1 MSLQEKIE
9 NLETDLHLMGRLVLD
24 SLVDGVRALE
34 DKDVNRAIATIEKD
48 DEIDDAYLKI
58 DQDWVELMATE
69 QLVATDLRLSTSIL
83 QASLHLERLGDLA
96 VYLGNTTQEIF
107 DSPVPE
113 TIHATVVEMGDLVI
127 DMASSAMES
136 LKNRDKDLA
145 IATAEKDNQVNRL
158 YNAILEEAPKIAG
171 NEDLFNGLF
180 RLVTCIRTLERGGDH
195 AVDICRSI
203 RKSSD
208 VPIIMVTAKDSE
220 ADRVA
225 GLELG
230 ADDYVTKPFSVREL
244 MSRVR
249 AVLRRATSQTSTK
262 ETVSYTH
269 LTLPTSQYV

>member
-24 SLVDGVRALE
+24 ALVDGVRALE

-48 DEIDDAYLKI
+48 DEIDAAYLKI

-113 TIHATVVEMGDLVI
+113 TVHATVVEMGDLVI

-195 AVDICRSI
+195 AVDICELTHFL
-203 RKSSD
+203 
-208 VPIIMVTAKDSE
+208 VTGK
-220 ADRVA
+220 
-225 GLELG
+225 
-230 ADDYVTKPFSVREL
+230 F
-244 MSRVR
+244 
-249 AVLRRATSQTSTK
+249 K
-262 ETVSYTH
+262 EF
-269 LTLPTSQYV
+269 

>member
-24 SLVDGVRALE
+24 ALVDGVRALE

-48 DEIDDAYLKI
+48 DEIDAAYLKI
-58 DQDWVELMATE
+58 AQDWVELMATE

-113 TIHATVVEMGDLVI
+113 TVHATVVEMGDLVI

-145 IATAEKDNQVNRL
+145 LATAEKDNQVNRL
-158 YNAILEEAPKIAG
+158 YNSMLEEAPKIAG

-195 AVDICRSI
+195 AVDICELTHFL
-203 RKSSD
+203 
-208 VPIIMVTAKDSE
+208 VTGKFE
-220 ADRVA
+220 
-225 GLELG
+225 E
-230 ADDYVTKPFSVREL
+230 F
-244 MSRVR
+244 
-249 AVLRRATSQTSTK
+249 
-262 ETVSYTH
+262 
-269 LTLPTSQYV
+269 

>member
-145 IATAEKDNQVNRL
+145 IATAEKDKQVNRL

-195 AVDICRSI
+195 AVDICELTHFL
-203 RKSSD
+203 
-208 VPIIMVTAKDSE
+208 VTGK
-220 ADRVA
+220 
-225 GLELG
+225 
-230 ADDYVTKPFSVREL
+230 F
-244 MSRVR
+244 
-249 AVLRRATSQTSTK
+249 K
-262 ETVSYTH
+262 EF
-269 LTLPTSQYV
+269 

>member
-24 SLVDGVRALE
+24 ALVDGVRALE
-34 DKDVNRAIATIEKD
+34 DKDVNRAIATVEKD
-48 DEIDDAYLKI
+48 DEIDAAYLKI

-113 TIHATVVEMGDLVI
+113 TVHATVVEMGDLVI

-145 IATAEKDNQVNRL
+145 LATAEKDNQVNRL
-158 YNAILEEAPKIAG
+158 YNSMLEEAPKIAG

-195 AVDICRSI
+195 AVDICELTHFL
-203 RKSSD
+203 
-208 VPIIMVTAKDSE
+208 VTGK
-220 ADRVA
+220 
-225 GLELG
+225 
-230 ADDYVTKPFSVREL
+230 F
-244 MSRVR
+244 
-249 AVLRRATSQTSTK
+249 K
-262 ETVSYTH
+262 EF
-269 LTLPTSQYV
+269 

>member
-9 NLETDLHLMGRLVLD
+9 KLETDLHLMGRLVLD

-145 IATAEKDNQVNRL
+145 IATADKDNQVNRL

-195 AVDICRSI
+195 AVDICELTHFL
-203 RKSSD
+203 
-208 VPIIMVTAKDSE
+208 VTGK
-220 ADRVA
+220 
-225 GLELG
+225 
-230 ADDYVTKPFSVREL
+230 F
-244 MSRVR
+244 
-249 AVLRRATSQTSTK
+249 K
-262 ETVSYTH
+262 EF
-269 LTLPTSQYV
+269 

>member
-69 QLVATDLRLSTSIL
+69 QLVATYLRLSTSIL
-83 QASLHLERLGDLA
+83 QASLHLEGLGDLA

-195 AVDICRSI
+195 AVDICELTHFL
-203 RKSSD
+203 
-208 VPIIMVTAKDSE
+208 VTGK
-220 ADRVA
+220 
-225 GLELG
+225 
-230 ADDYVTKPFSVREL
+230 F
-244 MSRVR
+244 
-249 AVLRRATSQTSTK
+249 K
-262 ETVSYTH
+262 EF
-269 LTLPTSQYV
+269 

>member
-24 SLVDGVRALE
+24 ALVDGVRALE

-48 DEIDDAYLKI
+48 DEIDAAYLKI

-113 TIHATVVEMGDLVI
+113 PIHATVVEMGDLVI

-145 IATAEKDNQVNRL
+145 LATAEKDNQVNRL
-158 YNAILEEAPKIAG
+158 YNAMLEEAPKIAG

-195 AVDICRSI
+195 AVDICELTHFL
-203 RKSSD
+203 
-208 VPIIMVTAKDSE
+208 VTGKFE
-220 ADRVA
+220 
-225 GLELG
+225 E
-230 ADDYVTKPFSVREL
+230 F
-244 MSRVR
+244 
-249 AVLRRATSQTSTK
+249 
-262 ETVSYTH
+262 
-269 LTLPTSQYV
+269 

>member
-9 NLETDLHLMGRLVLD
+9 KLETDLHLMGRLVLD
-24 SLVDGVRALE
+24 ALVDGVRALE

-107 DSPVPE
+107 NSPVPE

-195 AVDICRSI
+195 AVDICELTHFL
-203 RKSSD
+203 
-208 VPIIMVTAKDSE
+208 VTGK
-220 ADRVA
+220 
-225 GLELG
+225 
-230 ADDYVTKPFSVREL
+230 F
-244 MSRVR
+244 
-249 AVLRRATSQTSTK
+249 K
-262 ETVSYTH
+262 EF
-269 LTLPTSQYV
+269 

>member
-1 MSLQEKIE
+1 MSLQGKIE

-24 SLVDGVRALE
+24 ALVDGVRALE

-48 DEIDDAYLKI
+48 DEIDAAYLKI

-96 VYLGNTTQEIF
+96 VYLGNTTKEIF

-145 IATAEKDNQVNRL
+145 LATAEKDNQVNRL
-158 YNAILEEAPKIAG
+158 YNAMLEEAPKIAG

-195 AVDICRSI
+195 AVDICELTHFL
-203 RKSSD
+203 
-208 VPIIMVTAKDSE
+208 VTGKFE
-220 ADRVA
+220 
-225 GLELG
+225 E
-230 ADDYVTKPFSVREL
+230 F
-244 MSRVR
+244 
-249 AVLRRATSQTSTK
+249 
-262 ETVSYTH
+262 
-269 LTLPTSQYV
+269 

>member
-1 MSLQEKIE
+1 MRVQERIE
-9 NLETDLHLMGRLVLD
+9 NLEPDRHLMGRLVLD
-24 SLVDGVRALE
+24 ALVDGVRALE

-48 DEIDDAYLKI
+48 DEIDAAYLKI

-113 TIHATVVEMGDLVI
+113 TVHATVVEMGDLVI

-145 IATAEKDNQVNRL
+145 LATAEKDNQVNRL
-158 YNAILEEAPKIAG
+158 YNSMLEEAPKIAG

-195 AVDICRSI
+195 AVDICELTHFL
-203 RKSSD
+203 
-208 VPIIMVTAKDSE
+208 VTGKFE
-220 ADRVA
+220 
-225 GLELG
+225 E
-230 ADDYVTKPFSVREL
+230 F
-244 MSRVR
+244 
-249 AVLRRATSQTSTK
+249 
-262 ETVSYTH
+262 
-269 LTLPTSQYV
+269 

>member
-158 YNAILEEAPKIAG
+158 YNAMLEEAPKIAG

-195 AVDICRSI
+195 AVDICELTHFL
-203 RKSSD
+203 
-208 VPIIMVTAKDSE
+208 VTGK
-220 ADRVA
+220 
-225 GLELG
+225 
-230 ADDYVTKPFSVREL
+230 F
-244 MSRVR
+244 
-249 AVLRRATSQTSTK
+249 K
-262 ETVSYTH
+262 EF
-269 LTLPTSQYV
+269 

>member
-24 SLVDGVRALE
+24 ALVDGVRALE

-113 TIHATVVEMGDLVI
+113 TVHATVVEMGDLVI

-145 IATAEKDNQVNRL
+145 LATAEKDNQVNRL
-158 YNAILEEAPKIAG
+158 YNSMLEEAPKIAG

-195 AVDICRSI
+195 AVDICELTHFL
-203 RKSSD
+203 
-208 VPIIMVTAKDSE
+208 VTGKFE
-220 ADRVA
+220 
-225 GLELG
+225 E
-230 ADDYVTKPFSVREL
+230 F
-244 MSRVR
+244 
-249 AVLRRATSQTSTK
+249 
-262 ETVSYTH
+262 
-269 LTLPTSQYV
+269 

>member
-127 DMASSAMES
+127 DMASSAMDS

-195 AVDICRSI
+195 AVDICELTHFL
-203 RKSSD
+203 
-208 VPIIMVTAKDSE
+208 VTGK
-220 ADRVA
+220 
-225 GLELG
+225 
-230 ADDYVTKPFSVREL
+230 F
-244 MSRVR
+244 
-249 AVLRRATSQTSTK
+249 K
-262 ETVSYTH
+262 EF
-269 LTLPTSQYV
+269 

>member
-24 SLVDGVRALE
+24 ALVDGVRALE

-48 DEIDDAYLKI
+48 DEIDAAYLKI

-145 IATAEKDNQVNRL
+145 LATAKKDNQVNRL
-158 YNAILEEAPKIAG
+158 YNSMLEEAPKIAG

-195 AVDICRSI
+195 AVDICELTHFL
-203 RKSSD
+203 
-208 VPIIMVTAKDSE
+208 VTGKFE
-220 ADRVA
+220 
-225 GLELG
+225 E
-230 ADDYVTKPFSVREL
+230 F
-244 MSRVR
+244 
-249 AVLRRATSQTSTK
+249 
-262 ETVSYTH
+262 
-269 LTLPTSQYV
+269 

>member
-96 VYLGNTTQEIF
+96 VYLGNTKQEIF

-195 AVDICRSI
+195 AVDICELTHFL
-203 RKSSD
+203 
-208 VPIIMVTAKDSE
+208 VTGK
-220 ADRVA
+220 
-225 GLELG
+225 
-230 ADDYVTKPFSVREL
+230 F
-244 MSRVR
+244 
-249 AVLRRATSQTSTK
+249 K
-262 ETVSYTH
+262 EF
-269 LTLPTSQYV
+269 

>member
-145 IATAEKDNQVNRL
+145 IATAGKDNQVNRL

-195 AVDICRSI
+195 AVDICELTHFL
-203 RKSSD
+203 
-208 VPIIMVTAKDSE
+208 VTGK
-220 ADRVA
+220 
-225 GLELG
+225 
-230 ADDYVTKPFSVREL
+230 F
-244 MSRVR
+244 
-249 AVLRRATSQTSTK
+249 K
-262 ETVSYTH
+262 EF
-269 LTLPTSQYV
+269 

>member
-24 SLVDGVRALE
+24 ALVDGVRALE

-48 DEIDDAYLKI
+48 DEIDAAYLKI

-113 TIHATVVEMGDLVI
+113 TVHATVVEMGDLVI

-145 IATAEKDNQVNRL
+145 LATAEKDNQVNRL
-158 YNAILEEAPKIAG
+158 YNSMLEEAPKIAG

-195 AVDICRSI
+195 AVDIC
-203 RKSSD
+203 
-208 VPIIMVTAKDSE
+208 
-220 ADRVA
+220 
-225 GLELG
+225 EL
-230 ADDYVTKPFSVREL
+230 
-244 MSRVR
+244 
-249 AVLRRATSQTSTK
+249 
-262 ETVSYTH
+262 TH
-269 LTLPTSQYV
+269 FLVNGKFEEF

>member
-145 IATAEKDNQVNRL
+145 IATADKDNQVNRL

-195 AVDICRSI
+195 AVDICELTHFL
-203 RKSSD
+203 
-208 VPIIMVTAKDSE
+208 VTGKFE
-220 ADRVA
+220 
-225 GLELG
+225 E
-230 ADDYVTKPFSVREL
+230 F
-244 MSRVR
+244 
-249 AVLRRATSQTSTK
+249 
-262 ETVSYTH
+262 
-269 LTLPTSQYV
+269 

>member
-24 SLVDGVRALE
+24 ALVDGVRALE

-48 DEIDDAYLKI
+48 DEIDAAYLKI

-107 DSPVPE
+107 DSPLPE
-113 TIHATVVEMGDLVI
+113 TVHATVVEMGDLVI

-145 IATAEKDNQVNRL
+145 LATAEKDNQVNRL
-158 YNAILEEAPKIAG
+158 YNAMLEEAPKIAG

-195 AVDICRSI
+195 AVDICELTHFL
-203 RKSSD
+203 
-208 VPIIMVTAKDSE
+208 VTGKFE
-220 ADRVA
+220 
-225 GLELG
+225 E
-230 ADDYVTKPFSVREL
+230 F
-244 MSRVR
+244 
-249 AVLRRATSQTSTK
+249 
-262 ETVSYTH
+262 
-269 LTLPTSQYV
+269 

>member
-24 SLVDGVRALE
+24 ALVDGVRALE
-34 DKDVNRAIATIEKD
+34 DKDVNRALATIEKD
-48 DEIDDAYLKI
+48 DEIDAAYLKI

-145 IATAEKDNQVNRL
+145 LATAEKDNQVNRL
-158 YNAILEEAPKIAG
+158 YNSMLEEAPKIAG

-195 AVDICRSI
+195 AVDICELTHFL
-203 RKSSD
+203 
-208 VPIIMVTAKDSE
+208 VTGKFE
-220 ADRVA
+220 
-225 GLELG
+225 E
-230 ADDYVTKPFSVREL
+230 F
-244 MSRVR
+244 
-249 AVLRRATSQTSTK
+249 
-262 ETVSYTH
+262 
-269 LTLPTSQYV
+269 

>member
-113 TIHATVVEMGDLVI
+113 TVHATVVEMGDLVI

-195 AVDICRSI
+195 AVDICELTHFL
-203 RKSSD
+203 
-208 VPIIMVTAKDSE
+208 VTGKFE
-220 ADRVA
+220 
-225 GLELG
+225 E
-230 ADDYVTKPFSVREL
+230 F
-244 MSRVR
+244 
-249 AVLRRATSQTSTK
+249 
-262 ETVSYTH
+262 
-269 LTLPTSQYV
+269 

>member
-24 SLVDGVRALE
+24 ALVDGVRALE

-48 DEIDDAYLKI
+48 DEIDAAYLKI

-145 IATAEKDNQVNRL
+145 LATAEKDNQVNSL
-158 YNAILEEAPKIAG
+158 SNSMLEEAPKIAG

-195 AVDICRSI
+195 AVDICELTHFL
-203 RKSSD
+203 
-208 VPIIMVTAKDSE
+208 VTGKFE
-220 ADRVA
+220 
-225 GLELG
+225 E
-230 ADDYVTKPFSVREL
+230 F
-244 MSRVR
+244 
-249 AVLRRATSQTSTK
+249 
-262 ETVSYTH
+262 
-269 LTLPTSQYV
+269 

>member
-1 MSLQEKIE
+1 MSLQEKFV

-195 AVDICRSI
+195 AVDICELTHFL
-203 RKSSD
+203 
-208 VPIIMVTAKDSE
+208 VTGK
-220 ADRVA
+220 
-225 GLELG
+225 
-230 ADDYVTKPFSVREL
+230 F
-244 MSRVR
+244 
-249 AVLRRATSQTSTK
+249 K
-262 ETVSYTH
+262 EF
-269 LTLPTSQYV
+269 